1 MPDEPVGNRFL
12 EPDVDQL
19 VQVLHH
25 RVAAEQ
31 LDHVGG
37 VQARVGPENKA
48 CSRKKLRNFQAS
60 GRKKCSEQSGME
72 VERAWGRAQR
82 PGQAENKLHAQCSMT
97 LIPEIPRIR
106 NLIKLGL

>member
-1 MPDEPVGNRFL
+1 MVDLDDQPEEVDLLPDEPVGNRFL

-25 RVAAEQ
+25 RFAAEQ

-48 CSRKKLRNFQAS
+48 CLKKNLRKIQAS
-60 GRKKCSEQSGME
+60 GRKNAVS
-72 VERAWGRAQR
+72 
-82 PGQAENKLHAQCSMT
+82 
-97 LIPEIPRIR
+97 
-106 NLIKLGL
+106 NLEWR

>member
-48 CSRKKLRNFQAS
+48 CSRKKLRKIQA
-60 GRKKCSEQSGME
+60 GARKNVVSNLGWRWNEPWIGFKG
-72 VERAWGRAQR
+72 
-82 PGQAENKLHAQCSMT
+82 PGLIFGSQKISYT
-97 LIPEIPRIR
+97 LKA
-106 NLIKLGL
+106 L